1 MAATLTTNQLYA
13 ALTAEQIA
21 ALEANPPSTPGAP
34 DAVAEE
40 ISAALSRVDT
50 YTAGWLPSAAL
61 TTSWARALAAWE
73 VCKRLGIQSDGQKE
87 ARDRTLKELEEVRDG
102 KFTGIAA
109 DTATPPAGSRVSYG
123 GGTNIFSS

>member
-1 MAATLTTNQLYA
+1 MAAALSTTQLFA

-21 ALEANPPSTPGAP
+21 ALAANPPSTPGAP

-40 ISAALSRVDT
+40 ISAALAKVDA

-61 TTSWARALAAWE
+61 ATSWARALAAWE
-73 VCKRLGIQSDGQKE
+73 ICKRLGIQSEGQKE

-102 KFTGIAA
+102 KFQGIAA
-109 DTATPPAGSRVSYG
+109 DTGTPAAGARVSYG
-123 GGTNIFSS
+123 GKADIFA